1 MKRRSVFLSGV
12 LTAVVLCMSACGQSG
27 GDASGQSKSG
37 IDRPSG
43 NSASGT
49 DGVEGVKGVDVPISV
64 LGCVMTMDHTFQQQ
78 MAAGWGLPVE
88 MNGKEVKID
97 LHVEDP
103 QNSIEKEI
111 EITETY
117 MKQGIDAWV
126 GYPLNAEAMAPVA
139 EEMEKKGIYML
150 TEGNNMPHETM
161 GMVTDERD
169 GGLLGGEMFV
179 KWWEENR
186 SDETPYILVLDKPS
200 AEAFQRKPD
209 AFVEYVK
216 EHMPEAVFVGQ
227 QDADM
232 AVEKAMDIVST
243 YILSNPEMNFVFC
256 GVDSN
261 AVGAMAAIESAGRD
275 DIAIAGCGGEDN
287 ILPYLYEPMSDKK
300 GGYAFEVAYEK
311 SAIELG
317 HLMMTGAVQL
327 VMDPGNADYNI
338 IDLGFTALTRENLD
352 EYVADKN
359 EWLEKIGSEPLDFG
373 N

>member
-1 MKRRSVFLSGV
+1 MKKNVWKKMTALVLAAAVAAIPGCSSG
-12 LTAVVLCMSACGQSG
+12 SAKEGT
-27 GDASGQSKSG
+27 DKKEKAEKSDGKKG
-37 IDRPSG
+37 ID
-43 NSASGT
+43 
-49 DGVEGVKGVDVPISV
+49 EPIQV
-64 LGCVMTMDHTFQQQ
+64 LGVVMTMDHTFQQQ
-78 MAAGWGLPVE
+78 MAAGWGLPIE
-88 MNGKEVKID
+88 YNGQDVKID

-103 QNSIEKEI
+103 QGSIDKEI

-117 MKQGIDAWV
+117 MKQGIDAWI
-126 GYPLNAEAMAPVA
+126 GYPLNGEAMAPVA
-139 EEMEKKGIYML
+139 EEMKEQGTYVL
-150 TEGNNMPHETM
+150 TEGNNIPGETM

-179 KWWEENR
+179 KWWKENR
-186 SDETPYILVLDKPS
+186 PDETPNILVLDAPTS
-200 AEAFQRKPD
+200 EAFQRKPD

-216 EHMPEAVFVGQ
+216 ENMPEAVIVGQ
-227 QDADM
+227 QDAKM
-232 AVEKAMDIVST
+232 EVEKAMDIVST

-287 ILPYLYEPMSDKK
+287 ILPYLYEPLTDKK

-317 HLMMTGAVQL
+317 YLMMTGAVQL
-327 VMDPGNADYNI
+327 VMDPDNADYNI

-352 EYVADKN
+352 EYVNNKN
-359 EWLEKIGSEPLDFG
+359 EWLDKIGEKPLDFG
-373 N
+373 K